1 MQVFILDRTKCC
13 PKYTEVSITETMLV
27 DDGDNMNTD
36 TGYVFKNI
44 RSGLYLSI
52 EDSVAAAGTNVIQTD
67 SYTIDASI
75 WSLSYAGDG
84 YYYIISHLGDGQTY
98 YLDLDYGLVENGMNI
113 GIYTNTY
120 SDAQLFKFIENE
132 DGSYSIATKNTA
144 DNSCLAVEDDSN
156 SDGAS
161 ILQWEISD
169 TDYQHWWAV
178 ESTIKVSSTVD
189 TGYTY
194 MIKNYNSGLYMDID
208 GGTKVDGTNVQ
219 QWGADSSASYNTW
232 ALVSAG
238 NGYYYIISLLGDGQ
252 TWYLTVDDGS
262 STSGTNVAIYTNDG
276 TSAQLFKFV
285 ENSNGTYTIY
295 TKSSKDTCC
304 LEVVDYSTA
313 SGANIVQA
321 TSDSGSNQYWILE
334 KIDSI
339 EVVKLLHRLKP
350 PLPQRL
356 L

>member
-1 MQVFILDRTKCC
+1 M
-13 PKYTEVSITETMLV
+13 
-27 DDGDNMNTD
+27 
-36 TGYVFKNI
+36 
-44 RSGLYLSI
+44 
-52 EDSVAAAGTNVIQTD
+52 
-67 SYTIDASI
+67 
-75 WSLSYAGDG
+75 
-84 YYYIISHLGDGQTY
+84 
-98 YLDLDYGLVENGMNI
+98 
-113 GIYTNTY
+113 
-120 SDAQLFKFIENE
+120 
-132 DGSYSIATKNTA
+132 
-144 DNSCLAVEDDSN
+144 
-156 SDGAS
+156 
-161 ILQWEISD
+161 SD

-189 TGYTY
+189 TDYTY

-208 GGTKVDGTNVQ
+208 GGTKTDGTNVQ

-232 ALVSAG
+232 TLVSAG

-339 EVVKLLHRLKP
+339 EVVASAETTTTTTTTTTATSATTTTETETETETETTTTSDIADTSDVTEDTTITTTVFTTTTTVTTTETTTTVSTDLDILIGDVNLDGTLSLADVVKLSKYVAGSVDLTVAALINSDVDDSNYVDADDALILLKFQVQLIDK
-350 PLPQRL
+350 LPYVES
-356 L
+356 